1 MHQGGKGLRP
11 SHNRAPMISLKNIS
25 LRRGTKLVLDGIST
39 TIHPGEHVGLIGRN
53 GAGKSSLFALLAG
66 RLHEDGGEFFIPAQ
80 WRMAEVAQHLP
91 DTDESA
97 TAFVLA
103 GDTRLQALQ
112 QRLAEAEKTGDGM
125 HIAQLHADLQDAGAH
140 DATARAQA
148 LILGLGF
155 KPKELEQPVN
165 SFSGGWQ
172 MRLQLARALMCPSDL
187 LLLDEPTNHLDLD
200 ALVWLEAWLKRYAGT
215 LVIISH
221 DREFLD
227 ATTSVTL
234 HIDQGRLTRYGGN
247 YSKFEELRAQ
257 QLELQSASFAK
268 QQDKIAHLQKFI
280 DRFKAKASKAK
291 QAQSRVKA
299 IERMEK
305 IAPVLA
311 DADFTF
317 EFKEPA
323 NLPNPMLAISDASFG
338 YVAEDGSQKI
348 ILQNVNRSV
357 LAGQRIG
364 ILGANGQ
371 GKSTLVK
378 TIARTMSALA
388 GTVTEGK
395 GLSIGYFAQ
404 QELDVLR
411 PHENPLEHMAR
422 LARELGASSREPSR
436 EQDLRSYLGTFNF
449 SGDMVKQS
457 VGSMSGGEKARL
469 VLAMIVWQR
478 PNLLLLD
485 EPTNHLDLATR
496 EALSMALNDFE
507 GTVMLVSHDRAL
519 LRAVCDEFWMVGRG
533 AVGPFDGDLDDYQ
546 RYLLDEAKR
555 QRELAKLEAAAESAA
570 LKAAAPAPA
579 VAAAKPVAI
588 APVSI
593 AASADQISARGQ
605 NDAKPAVDAK
615 EQRKQDAQ
623 ARQQLAEKTRPLK
636 RELEQIDQ
644 RLSALV
650 AERADLEQRLTQ
662 PLPPAEI
669 ADLGRRLKAGHDET
683 AQLEERWLEISAG
696 LEELGVGTSA

>member
-200 ALVWLEAWLKRYAGT
+200 ALVWLEAWLKRYSGT

-247 YSKFEELRAQ
+247 YSKFEELHAQ
-257 QLELQSASFAK
+257 QLVLQQASFER
-268 QQDKIAHLQKFI
+268 QQEKIAHLQSFI
-280 DRFKAKASKAK
+280 DRFKAKATKAK
-291 QAQSRVKA
+291 QAQSRVKQ

-305 IAPVLA
+305 VAPVLA
-311 DADFTF
+311 SADFTF
-317 EFKEPA
+317 AFQEPA
-323 NLPNPMLAISDASFG
+323 NLPNPMLAISDAAFG
-338 YVAEDGSQKI
+338 YTSEAGISTT
-348 ILQNVNRSV
+348 ILQGVSRTV

-378 TIARTMSALA
+378 TIARELQPLA
-388 GTVTEGK
+388 GKLTEGK
-395 GLSIGYFAQ
+395 GLRIGYFAQ

-411 PHENPLEHMAR
+411 PDEHPLQHMVR
-422 LARELGASSREPSR
+422 LARDLGADAPAASR
-436 EQDLRSYLGTFNF
+436 EQDLRNWLGSFNF
-449 SGDMVKQS
+449 SGDMVTQS

-496 EALSMALNDFE
+496 EALSMALNEFE

-519 LRAVCDEFWMVGRG
+519 LRAVCDEFWLVGRG
-533 AVGPFDGDLDDYQ
+533 QVGPFDGDLDDYQ
-546 RYLLDEAKR
+546 RYLLEEAKR
-555 QRELAKLEAAAESAA
+555 LREQLRAEQPGPASN
-570 LKAAAPAPA
+570 AAAPG
-579 VAAAKPVAI
+579 K
-588 APVSI
+588 
-593 AASADQISARGQ
+593 DAR
-605 NDAKPAVDAK
+605 
-615 EQRKQDAQ
+615 EQRRASAQ
-623 ARQQLAEKTRPLK
+623 ARQQLAQKTRPYK
-636 RELEQIDQ
+636 QELAQVEE
-644 RLSALV
+644 RLAALST
-650 AERADLEQRLTQ
+650 EKNQLEERLTQ
-662 PLPPAEI
+662 GLAPAEI
-669 ADLGRRLKAGHDET
+669 AECGKRLKACGDEVD
-683 AQLEERWLEISAG
+683 ALEERWLELSETIQEIENSA
-696 LEELGVGTSA
+696 